1 MSNILHLG
9 SIGFSRAVYQMY
21 AYLHQW
27 LEFGMWPIHLG
38 ARRSDDISLVLGY
51 QAKSKI
57 CCGLEFIADLVGGF
71 KFRIHQII
79 TTVYVLSSITVQSKH
94 IRLENDN
101 VDIERT
107 NQIKWIESKVCS
119 NLFVY
124 VAWVQLV
131 ISHF

>member
-79 TTVYVLSSITVQSKH
+79 TTVYVLSSITAQSKH
-94 IRLENDN
+94 IRLENDK
-101 VDIERT
+101 VDIEPT
-107 NQIKWIESKVCS
+107 NQIKWIEPKVCV

-131 ISHF
+131 ILHF